1 MLHGRVA
8 FIIHVYVIHRSLY
21 IASYLFHNAQVGVS
35 KKPPQGNAL
44 SGAFEGRVYRC
55 TLGHKEVSTSTVVFV
70 KTGSA
75 TADNKDN
82 RPT

>member
-1 MLHGRVA
+1 MQEY
-8 FIIHVYVIHRSLY
+8 IHVYITHRSLY
-21 IASYLFHNAQVGVS
+21 IASYLYHNARVGVS

-44 SGAFEGRVYRC
+44 SGAFEGRVYQC
-55 TLGHKEVSTSTVVFV
+55 TLGHKVVSMSTVVFV
-70 KTGSA
+70 KTGSV

>member
-1 MLHGRVA
+1 MQEY
-8 FIIHVYVIHRSLY
+8 IHVYITHRSLY
-21 IASYLFHNAQVGVS
+21 IASYLYHNALVGVS

-44 SGAFEGRVYRC
+44 SGAFEGRVYQC
-55 TLGHKEVSTSTVVFV
+55 TLGHKVVSMSTVVFV

>member
-1 MLHGRVA
+1 MQEY
-8 FIIHVYVIHRSLY
+8 IHVYITHRSLY
-21 IASYLFHNAQVGVS
+21 IASCLYHNARVGVS

-44 SGAFEGRVYRC
+44 SGAFEGRVYQC
-55 TLGHKEVSTSTVVFV
+55 TLGHKVVSTSTVVFV